1 MAPQREAREGVEKR
15 GRLPTRRASR
25 ITHHLV
31 AGYQG
36 EVYCVLKA
44 EGNVVLP
51 VISAARCPGRP
62 PAERQTQPGECGRAQ
77 EGAGKLKL
85 IT

>member
-1 MAPQREAREGVEKR
+1 MVAFQPVVHH
-15 GRLPTRRASR
+15 ASR
-25 ITHHLV
+25 ITHHIV

-51 VISAARCPGRP
+51 VISAVRLPRPGLLLPSAKPSKR
-62 PAERQTQPGECGRAQ
+62 EVGS
-77 EGAGKLKL
+77 
-85 IT
+85 

>member
-1 MAPQREAREGVEKR
+1 VVALNP
-15 GRLPTRRASR
+15 SC
-25 ITHHLV
+25 ITHHIV

-51 VISAARCPGRP
+51 VMSAVRCPGLP
-62 PAERQTQPGECGRAQ
+62 PAETESA
-77 EGAGKLKL
+77 
-85 IT
+85 

>member
-1 MAPQREAREGVEKR
+1 VVAF
-15 GRLPTRRASR
+15 PTRRASR
-25 ITHHLV
+25 ITHHIS

-44 EGNVVLP
+44 EGKRGTACHL
-51 VISAARCPGRP
+51 CRP
-62 PAERQTQPGECGRAQ
+62 PAQARPAPAECQTQQ
-77 EGAGKLKL
+77 EGGGKLKL

>member
-1 MAPQREAREGVEKR
+1 MVAFQPVVHH
-15 GRLPTRRASR
+15 ASR
-25 ITHHLV
+25 ITHHIV

-51 VISAARCPGRP
+51 VISAVRCPDSASCRALT
-62 PAERQTQPGECGRAQ
+62 PARWRDGG
-77 EGAGKLKL
+77 GKLKL
-85 IT
+85 IP